1 MNQFRSVLKR
11 AMSALIYNS
20 ILKKM
25 PSGRA
30 KNSSDTDIAVVCLA
44 ALGDFIVFCSVARE
58 LKRQGKKLTLICREG
73 TEIKEFAALTGYF
86 DHVEA
91 LPHRFRDRPKNIRQL
106 RQISASTVLVAPV
119 QRHILSDI
127 YAMAISA
134 DHRILPDTMLGCT
147 LPRLKRK
154 IDQKADILVPVTA
167 VNEQERYEQYLQ
179 GAGLS
184 NSPIMPFVFDW
195 AKERIAPGKTCVAIF
210 PGAGGG
216 AAKQWPIQRFADVAS
231 SLVKEYNCKV
241 LVCGTKSEA
250 PLGEEL
256 CTLLHGRGTNLCGK
270 TDLPQLIEVFRD
282 VSVVLANDSGSAH
295 IAIACGVPTVVIC
308 GCWEYGRFYPNPK
321 LDIRHRVVIL
331 DHDRLKCVPCE
342 KSRPDCTGGKGSAP
356 CIANIDREDV
366 LNSARTLYRE
376 WDIGCL

>member
-1 MNQFRSVLKR
+1 MNQLRSALKR
-11 AMSALIYNS
+11 TMSALIYS
-20 ILKKM
+20 CILKKM

-30 KNSSDTDIAVVCLA
+30 KNSSDADIAVVCLA

-73 TEIKEFAALTGYF
+73 TQIKEFAALTGYF

-91 LPHRFRDRPKNIRQL
+91 LPHRFRDRPRNIQYL
-106 RQISASTVLVAPV
+106 RQISANTVLVAPV

-134 DHRILPDTMLGCT
+134 HQRILPDTMLGCT
-147 LPRLKRK
+147 LPKLKRK
-154 IDQKADILVPVTA
+154 IDHMADVLLPITA

-195 AKERIAPGKTCVAIF
+195 AKERIAPEKPCLAIF

-216 AAKQWPIQRFADVAS
+216 AAKQWPVQRFAEVAS
-231 SLVKEYNCKV
+231 ALVKEKNCAV
-241 LVCGTKSEA
+241 LACGTKSEH
-250 PLGEEL
+250 PLGEVL

-295 IAIACGVPTVVIC
+295 MAIACGVSTVVVC
-308 GCWEYGRFYPNPK
+308 GCWEYGRFYPNPR
-321 LDIRHRVVIL
+321 LPTDCRAVI
-331 DHDRLKCVPCE
+331 VPRDALQCIPCGE
-342 KSRPDCTGGKGSAP
+342 SRPSCKGKRSAP
-356 CIANIDREDV
+356 CV
-366 LNSARTLYRE
+366 LAVETEEVLAGVRQYL
-376 WDIGCL
+376 